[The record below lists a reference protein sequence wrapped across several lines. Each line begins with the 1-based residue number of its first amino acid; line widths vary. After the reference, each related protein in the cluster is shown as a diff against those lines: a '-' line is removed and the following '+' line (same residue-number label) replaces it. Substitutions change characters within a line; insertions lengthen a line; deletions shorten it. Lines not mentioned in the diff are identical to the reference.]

1 MCSVLLMT
9 VRWEGKGYGEGR
21 AAGRSG
27 GRWCQ
32 MAGLILLIYI
42 SIMAFL
48 FFISPKDELV

>member
-42 SIMAFL
+42 SITAFL